1 MERKSFFA
9 VCMMVFSMLAAP
21 TMNAKVKDIP
31 VMETGG
37 QPMPNE
43 WIDKDTGH
51 RVMKLTRREGSNRSF
66 YFHNNPFINSKEMV
80 LCRNSIR
87 FFP

>member
-1 MERKSFFA
+1 MKNYLA
-9 VCMMVFSMLAAP
+9 LMLLFTAA
-21 TMNAKVKDIP
+21 TLSAQEVP

-51 RVMKLTRREGSNRSF
+51 RVVKLTRRAGRNSSF
-66 YFHNNPFINSKEMV
+66 YFHNNPFIGNEMV
-80 LCRNSIR
+80 FRGGDKAFAGNDMMHNS
-87 FFP
+87 